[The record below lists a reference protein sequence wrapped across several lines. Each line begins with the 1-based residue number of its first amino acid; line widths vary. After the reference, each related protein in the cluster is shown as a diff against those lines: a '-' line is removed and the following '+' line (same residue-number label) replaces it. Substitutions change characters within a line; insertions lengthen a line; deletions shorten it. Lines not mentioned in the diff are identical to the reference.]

1 MNPETSNNKLRYF
14 RNQCF
19 RAGAKLLY
27 LKTKSNVLVGSGSGC
42 DSSFLNK
49 EKTPV
54 FSNNLHINRLSIGM
68 SYEVGNLPPVFTFL
82 IMTCDQCCGSGRLLT
97 GSGSGRLLT
106 GSGSNLRV
114 RIRLRL
120 KGPDPDLA
128 L

>member
-68 SYEVGNLPPVFTFL
+68 SYEVGTNLYNNFIPNFDFL
-82 IMTCDQCCGSGRLLT
+82 QKINKLQG
-97 GSGSGRLLT
+97 
-106 GSGSNLRV
+106 
-114 RIRLRL
+114 
-120 KGPDPDLA
+120 
-128 L
+128 